1 MNNANIAFA
10 LDVDLREEDLIAL
23 TTAVDQ
29 LDSLHMLIDGILFVP
44 EQDRTLEQYVGRATR
59 YLVYLLDRLREDDLR
74 QVSTMPIS
82 ESQTRR
88 RISRLLRSSTQAVR
102 S

>member
-88 RISRLLRSSTQAVR
+88 RISSLLRSSTQAVR